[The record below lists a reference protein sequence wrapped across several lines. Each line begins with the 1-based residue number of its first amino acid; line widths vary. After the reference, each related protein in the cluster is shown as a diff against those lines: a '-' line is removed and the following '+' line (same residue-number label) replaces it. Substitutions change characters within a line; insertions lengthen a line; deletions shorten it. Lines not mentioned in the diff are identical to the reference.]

1 LPKGDSA
8 PRRAPPV
15 QCSTCTYHARRG
27 GWKRITARDLKSFRR
42 RLEEELTVLTGRHAG
57 LEAANASGPEAMG
70 AGDLGEEGG
79 DAGLFAA
86 ERERDLSLVGNLADL
101 ITKIQGALARIDEG
115 SYGRCEVCGEPIEV
129 ERLDALPYTTL
140 CLADARRRARA
151 R

>member
-1 LPKGDSA
+1 MATKKTQGTRNSHARSSA
-8 PRRAPPV
+8 PSRTGP
-15 QCSTCTYHARRG
+15 G
-27 GWKRITARDLKSFRR
+27 KRINARDLKSFRR

-57 LEAANASGPEAMG
+57 LEAANATGAEAMG
-70 AGDLGEEGG
+70 AGDLGEKGA

-86 ERERDLSLVGNLADL
+86 ERERDLSLVDNLADL
-101 ITKIQGALARIDEG
+101 IAKIQGALERIDDG
-115 SYGRCEVCGEPIEV
+115 SYGRCEVCGEPIEP